1 MPFLTAR
8 LMCGV
13 CVFSPFVKPLPPGQ
27 ASQRG
32 RGLGGSQ
39 GSGVWR
45 RRTGRCS
52 RGRRRR
58 CAGSAAGTPRSAQP
72 PQTPFQP
79 RSSPGKAA
87 AASPGPSRGCGWGV
101 WQGGQ
106 GGRTIGGVAAAAVP
120 ISSPA
125 ASATAIGS
133 HGRTARLRRGL
144 RGTSSVPL
152 LATHSPLRPSH
163 LRSPRARALS
173 RCHRG
178 IGKSRRTEPARC
190 PGCWPCSVNVTASH

>member
-1 MPFLTAR
+1 MRRVRLLAVREAPAPRAGQSAR
-8 LMCGV
+8 PGV
-13 CVFSPFVKPLPPGQ
+13 GGFAGEW
-27 ASQRG
+27 
-32 RGLGGSQ
+32 GLEDVG
-39 GSGVWR
+39 R

-58 CAGSAAGTPRSAQP
+58 CAGSAAGAPRSAQP

-106 GGRTIGGVAAAAVP
+106 GGRTIGGVAALTAP

-163 LRSPRARALS
+163 LRSPHALCPDVIEVSVNPAEPSLHAARGAGRAL
-173 RCHRG
+173 
-178 IGKSRRTEPARC
+178 
-190 PGCWPCSVNVTASH
+190 